1 MVRRKNVWGS
11 IGTLVLGATLVT
23 GVAAQSG
30 LPGSGWFT
38 SATIQ
43 NVTTTGNQATVNVT
57 AYGQGASGGTY
68 TGSTPIPAGGSKTFL
83 PGGGN
88 TATTFDLSTPLPTG
102 FVGSMVVESTEPVVA
117 VSQVGNNQVGSL
129 GVSGGRASAIYR
141 GTNTPG
147 AVLTYP
153 TVKNSFGNP
162 GKITVFS
169 VQAAGADVTYTATI
183 KAANNVT
190 YTKTGSISA
199 NRSVTLLPSDFRN
212 GTTPMPS
219 GCAGDPNTAACIGS
233 LRVEATGG
241 NIAGAVVETVA
252 GAGTATQAQSTSLFS
267 SADASN
273 NLFCPVVKNAFD
285 VNQNR
290 FGGITV
296 QNMGSTQVSVAL
308 ELTYSGPTAS
318 LVGTKYTSSI
328 DIPGGASRTF
338 LATLGNLGGLPANSY
353 ASAKLTTTGSITAS
367 VNESNFQAAVSAQKA
382 TTYSCFAPANATAK
396 VALPQ
401 VKEAFGGTPATTGV
415 SVQNVS
421 TTSTST
427 IVDLVYVCQGKA
439 NQSVATANL
448 APGAGQTFFLS
459 PSIADNSLCAV
470 TATARTGTAKIVAI
484 AQESSDP
491 FGGTLDTKNYEG
503 FNLQ

>member
-1 MVRRKNVWGS
+1 MVRRKNVWGA
-11 IGTLVLGATLVT
+11 IGTLALGAALVT
-23 GVAAQSG
+23 SAAAQSG

-43 NVTTTGNQATVNVT
+43 NVTTSGTRADVNVI
-57 AYGQGASGGTY
+57 AYGQGATGGTFS
-68 TGSTPIPAGGSKTFL
+68 GSTQIDAGGSKTYL

-88 TATTFDLSTPLPTG
+88 TATTFDLSTPLPSG
-102 FVGSMVVESTEPVVA
+102 FVGSMVVESTEAVVA

-129 GVSGGRASAIYR
+129 GVAGGRASAIYR

-147 AVLTYP
+147 TTLTYP

-162 GKITVFS
+162 AKITVFS
-169 VQAAGADVTYTATI
+169 IQAAGADVTYNATI
-183 KAANNVT
+183 KSAAGGT
-190 YTKTGSISA
+190 FTKNGSISA
-199 NRSVTLLPSDFRN
+199 NRSVTLLPSDF
-212 GTTPMPS
+212 GMPA

-233 LRVEATGG
+233 LTVTATGG

-252 GAGTATQAQSTSLFS
+252 GAGVATQAQSTSLFS

-273 NLFCPVVKNAFD
+273 SLFCPVVKNAFD
-285 VNQNR
+285 VTQNR

-296 QNMGSTQVSVAL
+296 QNMGTTQATVNL
-308 ELTYSGPTAS
+308 ELTYSGPNQA

-328 DIPGGASRTF
+328 AIPGNASRTF
-338 LATLGNLGGLPANSY
+338 LATLNNLGGLPANSF
-353 ASAKLTTTGSITAS
+353 ASARLTTTGSIIAS
-367 VNESNFQAAVSAQKA
+367 VNESNFQAPVSAQKA
-382 TTYSCFAPANATAK
+382 TTYSCFAPGSATAK

-415 SVQNVS
+415 SVQNVGGVE
-421 TTSTST
+421 TV
-427 IVDLVYVCQGKA
+427 VDLLYVCQGKT
-439 NQSVATANL
+439 NQQVSTRSL

-459 PSIADNSLCAV
+459 TQIQDNSLCAV
-470 TATARTGTAKIVAI
+470 TATARIGTAKIVGI

>member
-43 NVTTTGNQATVNVT
+43 NVTTSGNQATVNVT

-129 GVSGGRASAIYR
+129 GVAGGRASAIYR

-147 AVLTYP
+147 TVLTYP

-169 VQAAGADVTYTATI
+169 VQAAGADVTYSATI
-183 KAANNVT
+183 KSAAGGT
-190 YTKTGSISA
+190 FTKNGSIAA
-199 NRSVTLLPSDFRN
+199 NRSVTLLPSDF
-212 GTTPMPS
+212 GMPS

-233 LRVEATGG
+233 LTVTATGG

-252 GAGTATQAQSTSLFS
+252 GAGVATQAQSTSLFS
-267 SADASN
+267 AADASN
-273 NLFCPVVKNAFD
+273 SLFCPVVKNDFD
-285 VNQNR
+285 QNQRR

-296 QNMGSTQVSVAL
+296 QNMGSTQATVNL

-318 LVGTKYTSSI
+318 LVGTKYRSSI
-328 DIPGGASRTF
+328 AIPGGASRTF

-353 ASAKLTTTGSITAS
+353 ASAQLTTTGSIIAS
-367 VNESNFQAAVSAQKA
+367 VNESNFFAPVSAQKA

-401 VKEAFGGTPATTGV
+401 VKEAFGATPATTGV
-415 SVQNVS
+415 SVQNVGGVA
-421 TTSTST
+421 T
-427 IVDLVYVCQGKA
+427 VVNLDYVCQGKA
-439 NQSVATANL
+439 NQRVSTVAL
-448 APGAGQTFFLS
+448 ASGAGQTFFLS
-459 PSIADNSLCAV
+459 PAVQDNSLCAV
-470 TATARTGTAKIVAI
+470 TATAATAGSKIVGI

-491 FGGTLDTKNYEG
+491 FGGALDTKNYEG